1 MTGCSVHRT
10 AIKGTVDVIEDNWCS
25 IEVNS
30 ESNESLWVNIDSKKM
45 KNVKEGDKVVFYV
58 RVKGSAE

>member
-1 MTGCSVHRT
+1 MNKFILLFLMTGCSVHRT

-30 ESNESLWVNIDSKKM
+30 ESNESL
-45 KNVKEGDKVVFYV
+45 
-58 RVKGSAE
+58 